1 MSIPT
6 TSQQIDR
13 VAWMARALDDVRDV
27 LEPHSVDLHLMTRGP
42 VQVEA
47 HLTDTTLDVASA
59 VADALGF
66 DKLSADRL
74 MNASEFI
81 HHRWSGDL
89 GGFHAQLIWLE
100 HAPMV
105 KTLPTVE
112 PVTIRVTESGAAKLA
127 DRFGVEPIGQ
137 GDRRL

>member
-27 LEPHSVDLHLMTRGP
+27 LEPHRVSLHLLTAGP

-47 HLTDTTLDVASA
+47 HLTDSTLDVASA
-59 VADALGF
+59 TADALGF
-66 DKLSADRL
+66 DKLSADPL

-100 HAPMV
+100 YSPLERLSA
-105 KTLPTVE
+105 E
-112 PVTIRVTESGAAKLA
+112 ESAQLIEAATAQVVNPRLA
-127 DRFGVEPIGQ
+127 PIGQ